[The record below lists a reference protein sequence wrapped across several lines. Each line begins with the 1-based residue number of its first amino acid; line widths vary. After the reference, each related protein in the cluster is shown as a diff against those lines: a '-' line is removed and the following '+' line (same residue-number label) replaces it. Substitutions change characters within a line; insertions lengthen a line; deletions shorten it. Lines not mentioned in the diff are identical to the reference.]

1 MKVLQVQNIRYVNI
15 LDGVNFDWHQGEII
29 ALMGANGSGKSTL
42 ARLIAGLIEP
52 TAGEIRLTVDGTSC
66 AWNTVRRWQEI
77 GLVGQHP
84 RRQTIGATVAEEL
97 GYGLFNLG
105 HDIHWV
111 RNRVRELASSV
122 GLGGKEDQ
130 SPATLSG
137 GERQRLVTA
146 AILALQ
152 PSFLILDEALT
163 MLDARAQ
170 ANVLELLF
178 QAQTETGQLW
188 ITHDPELARLADR
201 LLVIK
206 NGKLVDM
213 GKPRDAFAN
222 SEMLSLYGLGEVY
235 ANPISLV
242 PKHPQTKNVGVRG
255 PNDLLSQPVLEW
267 KQTNYESRLTLNKV
281 VRAGEF
287 IGIVGPSGSGKTTL
301 LDSAI
306 GFILPAEGQLLVCGE
321 QISKA
326 SLNTVRRKTRLVLQE
341 AGEYLIGRSV
351 YHEVFYG
358 DNRRDLLAERQD
370 RLSFLEG
377 FGIPARL
384 AEEAPER
391 LSGGERQKV
400 ALAAALRTLPE
411 ILLLDE
417 PLLGLD
423 TMSRASIQTMI
434 SAWDDLTILYVTHDL
449 REVLQYADRLWLIE
463 NGNVVLDC
471 SIQCWKEH
479 QEQFRASGVRC

>member
-1 MKVLQVQNIRYVNI
+1 MKVIEVQNIGYDDRLN
-15 LDGVNFDWHQGEII
+15 GVNFDWHQGEII

-66 AWNTVRRWQEI
+66 PWNTVTRWQEI

-97 GYGLFNLG
+97 GYGLLNLG
-105 HDIHWV
+105 HDIRWV

-213 GKPRDAFAN
+213 GKPQEGLIN
-222 SEMLSLYGLGEVY
+222 SEIESLYGIREFPEKTFSR
-235 ANPISLV
+235 A
-242 PKHPQTKNVGVRG
+242 QEE
-255 PNDLLSQPVLEW
+255 SQRVLEW
-267 KQTNYESRLTLNKV
+267 KQTKYESRLALNKV

-306 GFILPAEGQLLVCGE
+306 GFILPTEGQLLVCGKHL
-321 QISKA
+321 SKA
-326 SLNTVRRKTRLVLQE
+326 CLKTVRRKTRLVLQE

-358 DNRRDLLAERQD
+358 DQGRDLLAERQA

-377 FGIPARL
+377 FGISARL

-411 ILLLDE
+411 VLLLDE

-449 REVLQYADRLWLIE
+449 REVLQYADRLWLME